1 MWQAV
6 PRPTSVTVRTGLT
19 AFSGRDHEL
28 TTMVEVLGHRPAA
41 VLVEGEPGMGRSRV
55 LAELARRREFAGG
68 RVLRGT
74 CQPLREPFPY
84 GPVLEALRAAGDRP
98 LGPLSPV
105 AGALRPLL
113 PELADQLPPSP
124 EPLDDPGAQ
133 RHRVFRAVRELLVAC
148 GPTIM
153 LVDDLQWAD
162 EGTGDL
168 MRFLAADLPPEL
180 AVVAAYRSGPEPWPG
195 PLGAPV
201 RAAPTVHTA
210 RVALGPLDVEAVR
223 AMAVDVLELP
233 RVSDEFAAKLH
244 ECTGGIPFVVEET
257 VRALRNAPLPAGEGL
272 SDRLLENLE
281 MPAALRESVTER
293 LAALPE
299 QAAQLTRAA
308 AVLAVPAE
316 PATLGD
322 VAGLAEESLRTALL
336 AALGGGLLAEL
347 GENRYG
353 FRHPL
358 ARKAVYDTVSGPER
372 TLLHTEA
379 MRVLDTLPSPP
390 SLLLAQHAHAA
401 GRTQKWL
408 RYAEAAADEA
418 IGKGETSRAI
428 DLLQAALPA
437 SDDVG
442 RLATKLS
449 QVALRGFRPDVIETL
464 ERVLEDQPLPPA
476 VRGTIRLSLGML
488 LVRTIG
494 RLERGREEVERAV
507 AELVDRP
514 ELAARGI
521 NLLAQPIDGLTP
533 LSWHEG
539 WMRRAREVHSGL
551 TDPELR
557 LALTVDRIA
566 NASHLGDGSAWAEFE
581 ALPDAGESVG
591 ERVQLARLWCN
602 LSDAQSWA
610 GHLDRAARLVEEG
623 SRRATDAGALYAI
636 GLIQGTQARLAWFR
650 GEWDGLAETAED
662 VRSRYPELG
671 PVVMDTSLVL
681 GGLAAVRGEF
691 AAAQRHLARA
701 SVHAPGDGPIPV
713 VLCAASVLIGVLLA
727 GDDVAGACSVADVA
741 VDAARR
747 KGVWVWAASLV
758 PTAADAYTRAGRWS
772 DADAFVEEFARGVAG
787 RDSPLA
793 VASLHAGRAVLTAA
807 RGKHLA
813 AAAAFDSAAAAYTS
827 LPMPYLATSMA
838 ERAACLRLLAGQ
850 RSAVDA
856 LASAAG
862 AFEQL
867 GATRDAGRCH
877 HLLRS
882 HGAWAPSQRGR
893 RGYGREL
900 SPREREV
907 ARMLAEGRTNREIAD
922 GLFLSPRTVE
932 QHVAKVLRKL
942 GARGRTDVA
951 RHLPAD
957 GAAVG

>member
-6 PRPTSVTVRTGLT
+6 PRPTSVTVRTGPT
-19 AFSGRDHEL
+19 AFAGRGEEL
-28 TTMVEVLGHRPAA
+28 AAVAEVLTHRPAA
-41 VLVEGEPGMGRSRV
+41 VLVEGEPGMGRSRL
-55 LAELARRREFAGG
+55 LAELARRPEFADG
-68 RVLRGT
+68 RVLRGV

-84 GPVLEALRAAGDRP
+84 GPVLEALHAAGERP

-105 AGALRPLL
+105 AGVLRPLL
-113 PELADQLPPSP
+113 PELADRLPPTP

-133 RHRVFRAVRELLVAC
+133 RHRVFRAVRELFVAC
-148 GPTIM
+148 GPTIL

-162 EGTGDL
+162 EGTCDL

-180 AVVAAYRSGPEPWPG
+180 AVVAAYRTGAQPWPG

-201 RAAPTVHTA
+201 RAAPSVHTA
-210 RVALGPLDVEAVR
+210 RVTLGPLDVAAVR
-223 AMAVDVLELP
+223 AMAVHVLELP
-233 RVSDEFAAKLH
+233 RVSDEFATKLH

-257 VRALRNAPLPAGEGL
+257 LRALRDVPLPAGEGL

-281 MPAALRESVTER
+281 VPAPLRESVMER
-293 LAALPE
+293 LAALPAE
-299 QAAQLTRAA
+299 AAQLTRAA
-308 AVLAVPAE
+308 AVLAEPAE
-316 PATLGD
+316 PATLAE
-322 VAGLAEESLRTALL
+322 VAGLGEESLRAALL
-336 AALGGGLLAEL
+336 AALAGGLVAEL

-372 TLLHTEA
+372 TLLHTES
-379 MRVLDTLPSPP
+379 MRVLGALPAPSP
-390 SLLLAQHAHAA
+390 LLLAQHAFAA
-401 GRTQKWL
+401 GRTEKWL
-408 RYAEAAADEA
+408 RYAEVAADEA
-418 IGKGETSRAI
+418 IVHGETSRAI
-428 DLLQAALPA
+428 DLLQAVLSA

-464 ERVLEDQPLPPA
+464 ERVLEDRPLPPT
-476 VRGTIRLSLGML
+476 VRGTIRLSLGLL

-514 ELAARGI
+514 ELEARGI

-557 LALTVDRIA
+557 LALTVDRIT
-566 NASHLGDGSAWAEFE
+566 NASHLGDGSAWPEFE
-581 ALPDAGESVG
+581 TLPDVGDSVA

-602 LSDAQSWA
+602 LADAQSWA
-610 GHLDRAARLVEEG
+610 GHLDRATRLVEEG
-623 SRRATDAGALYAI
+623 ARRASDAGALYAI
-636 GLIQGTQARLAWFR
+636 GLIQGTHARLAWFR

-662 VRSRYPELG
+662 VRSRYPELRRI
-671 PVVMDTSLVL
+671 VMETSLVL

-691 AAAQRHLARA
+691 AAAAEHLARA
-701 SVHAPGDGPIPV
+701 SVPADGPIPV
-713 VLCAASVLIGVLLA
+713 VLSAASVRIGILLA
-727 GDDVAGACSVADVA
+727 SDDVAGACAVAEVA

-758 PTAADAYTRAGRWS
+758 PAAAEAFARAGRWS
-772 DADAFVEEFARGVAG
+772 DADALVEEFARGITG
-787 RDSPLA
+787 RDAPLA
-793 VASLHAGRAVLTAA
+793 AAALPAGRAILTGA

-813 AAAAFDSAAAAYTS
+813 AAAGFDAAAAAYAR
-827 LPMPYLATSMA
+827 LPMPYLATSMV

-850 RSAVDA
+850 RPAVDA
-856 LASAAG
+856 LSAA
-862 AFEQL
+862 ARAYERL

-877 HLLRS
+877 HLLRE
-882 HGAWAPSQRGR
+882 HGAWAPSSRGR

-942 GARGRTDVA
+942 GARGRADVG
-951 RHLPAD
+951 RHLPSGD
-957 GAAVG
+957 AAVS